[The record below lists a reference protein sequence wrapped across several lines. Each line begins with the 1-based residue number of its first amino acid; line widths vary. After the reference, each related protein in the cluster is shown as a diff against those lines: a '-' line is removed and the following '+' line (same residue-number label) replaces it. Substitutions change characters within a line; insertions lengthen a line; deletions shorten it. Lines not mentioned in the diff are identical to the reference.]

1 MYRVYAGGCSFD
13 KICTRKKNGATTQLV
28 PSCLKTC
35 LYVFLSKNM
44 FFMSSCLKNVFL
56 SAMQISYK
64 E

>member
-1 MYRVYAGGCSFD
+1 MYRVYAGGCSFN
-13 KICTRKKNGATTQLV
+13 KICTRKKKGATTQLI

-35 LYVFLSKNM
+35 LHVFLSKNM
-44 FFMSSCLKNVFL
+44 FFMSSCLKNVCL